1 MASQISEVAA
11 IRGLGRILQGALST
25 ATLVLSWALG
35 GACLLL
41 GAFTADGWLR
51 QRDRTRSFL
60 ALSVVLLCGCGVS
73 VAATM
78 LTRDQA
84 AWSSDLSFALFLAS
98 GWAFFGFRAAM
109 ERLAIAADVAVGA
122 VVLATI
128 VLVSTAGI
136 SLAGGQSTGQR
147 LVIVLFTG
155 VWLACVVEPAIRLWA
170 ISASMPRVQRAR
182 LRSITIAYAG
192 VTVALF
198 LSIGTDVILGRDHPE
213 ITVALP
219 ALAALPFF
227 YVGFEP
233 PRWLLGFWR
242 QHEEG
247 HFREAFTDLV
257 LYTPDRQRLAE
268 RAVEWAARL
277 VGADGAVIATEDGE
291 VLAVHGLDR
300 AAGWKL
306 VSEMTGQAEAR
317 SVTRNPSNSHGVIRV
332 VLEAQLSRGIMAVTS
347 GPLTPLFGDDEAVR
361 LTQYATALAPAL
373 DRVLLVE
380 RMRRSSQLLDL
391 AYDAVTTWNVR
402 TQLITF
408 WNKGAEELYGWS
420 SNEAIGRNP
429 EELLHSELPE
439 SRDSVLAV
447 LRAEGRWEGE
457 IIQTTRTGSR
467 INVAVRWA
475 LQKDGVGW
483 PDAVIEIGRDITAD
497 KVAAGELR
505 EARDVAE
512 QASQAKSEYLSR
524 MSHELRTPLTAILG
538 YSDLL
543 EMREPRDDQ
552 TEAIAAV
559 QEASG
564 HLLSL
569 VNDVLDIARIESGR
583 ESFSLEPVALE
594 ATVEECVRLVAP
606 SALSRHITITRSLG
620 DCAADY
626 VLADR
631 QRLVQALLNLLSN
644 AVKYSG
650 KEAHIIVEASRDV
663 ETDVSAGSRSE
674 FIRLGVRDT
683 GPGFTD
689 DEKARLFQPFER
701 LGAER
706 TTVPGTGLGLA
717 LTRKL
722 VQGMHG
728 TIGVES
734 ERGVGSTF
742 WIRLGRSP
750 IAAPKPRVRR
760 SKPPVAPVVA
770 CERTVLYVEDNLATI
785 GLMEEVFSMRPQ
797 IHLLT
802 AMQGGLTLELAR
814 EHHPDLIVLDLHLP
828 DIQGDVVLAQL
839 RADPRTAGIPVVMCS
854 ADATERRRKQLIAA
868 GAHAYLTKPVKVQ
881 RFLRMLDDVLNRIP
895 VTPA

>member
-1 MASQISEVAA
+1 M
-11 IRGLGRILQGALST
+11 ST
-25 ATLVLSWALG
+25 ATLALSWALG
-35 GACLLL
+35 GACILL
-41 GAFTADGWLR
+41 GAVTVEGWLR
-51 QRDRTRSFL
+51 QRDRTRALL
-60 ALSVVLLCGCGVS
+60 ALSIVLLCGCGVAL
-73 VAATM
+73 AATM
-78 LTRDQA
+78 LTRDREI
-84 AWSSDLSFALFLAS
+84 WTSDLSLTLFLAS

-109 ERLAIAADVAVGA
+109 TRLPALVSVGLSA
-122 VVLATI
+122 VVVATM
-128 VLVSTAGI
+128 VVVCLTGI
-136 SLAGGQSTGQR
+136 SLNGGQTTTQH
-147 LVIVLFTG
+147 VIVLGFA
-155 VWLACVVEPAIRLWA
+155 VAWLGCVVEPAFRLWG
-170 ISASMPRVQRAR
+170 ISAAMPRVQRAR
-182 LRSITIAYAG
+182 LRSITLAYGG
-192 VTVALF
+192 VIVALV
-198 LSIGTDVILGRDHPE
+198 LSAGADLIFGRDRPE
-213 ITVALP
+213 ITIALP
-219 ALAALPFF
+219 GLAVLPFF

-233 PRWLLGFWR
+233 PRWLRGFWR
-242 QHEEG
+242 QREEG

-257 LYTPDRQRLAE
+257 LYSPDRQRLAE

-277 VGADGAVIATEDGE
+277 VGADGAVIATDDGE

-306 VSEMTGQAEAR
+306 VSEMTTTSG
-317 SVTRNPSNSHGVIRV
+317 TRLTSHPTTSRGVIRV
-332 VLEAQLSRGIMAVTS
+332 VLEAQLSRGVMAVTS

-361 LTQYATALAPAL
+361 LAQYGTALAPAL

-420 SNEAIGRNP
+420 SNEAIGRDAG
-429 EELLHSELPE
+429 ELLHSELPE
-439 SRDSVLAV
+439 SRDAILAV
-447 LRAEGRWEGE
+447 LRAVGRWEGE
-457 IIQTTRTGSR
+457 VVQTTRSGAR

-475 LQKDGVGW
+475 LQKDSAGW
-483 PDAVIEIGRDITAD
+483 PEAVIEIGRDVTAD
-497 KVAAGELR
+497 KVAASELR

-543 EMREPRDDQ
+543 EMREPREDQ

-583 ESFSLEPVALE
+583 ETFSLDPIALE

-606 SALSRHITITRSLG
+606 SALSRHIKITRSLG
-620 DCAADY
+620 ACAADY

-650 KEAHIIVEASRDV
+650 TDAHIHVEATREGDR
-663 ETDVSAGSRSE
+663 GSNGD
-674 FIRLGVRDT
+674 FIRLAVRDT

-706 TTVPGTGLGLA
+706 TAVPGTGLGLA

-734 ERGVGSTF
+734 EHGVGSTF
-742 WIRLGRSP
+742 WIRLNRSP

-760 SKPPVAPVVA
+760 KPQVVTPLLTSQ
-770 CERTVLYVEDNLATI
+770 RTVLYVEDNLATI
-785 GLMEEVFSMRPQ
+785 GLMEEVFSMRPN

-828 DIQGDVVLAQL
+828 DIQGDEVLAQL
-839 RADPRTAGIPVVMCS
+839 RADPRTAGTPVVMCS
-854 ADATERRRKQLIAA
+854 ADATEHRRKQLLAA

-881 RFLRMLDDVLNRIP
+881 RFLRMLDEVLSSTP
-895 VTPA
+895 VISA

>member
-1 MASQISEVAA
+1 M
-11 IRGLGRILQGALST
+11 ST

-35 GACLLL
+35 GACTFL
-41 GAFTADGWLR
+41 GVLTVDGWLR
-51 QRDRTRSFL
+51 QRDRTRAFL
-60 ALSVVLLCGCGVS
+60 ALSIVLLCACGIA

-78 LTRDQA
+78 LTGDQQSWTNEVALTLFIA
-84 AWSSDLSFALFLAS
+84 A

-109 ERLAIAADVAVGA
+109 TRLPILVTAAVTAL
-122 VVLATI
+122 VLATA
-128 VLVSTAGI
+128 VLVDVSGI
-136 SLAGGQSTGQR
+136 SLAGARTTPPKSA
-147 LVIVLFTG
+147 VAVFAV
-155 VWLACVVEPAIRLWA
+155 VWLGCVIEPALRMWA
-170 ISASMPRVQRAR
+170 ISTAMPRVQRAR

-192 VTVALF
+192 VIAALL
-198 LSIGTDVILGRDHPE
+198 LSIGADLILGRAHPE
-213 ITVALP
+213 ITVAIP
-219 ALAALPFF
+219 VLAILPFF

-233 PRWLLGFWR
+233 PRWLRGLWGQR
-242 QHEEG
+242 EEEL
-247 HFREAFTDLV
+247 FREAFTDLV
-257 LYTPDRQRLAE
+257 LYSPDRQRLAE

-277 VGADGAVIATEDGE
+277 VGADGAVIATDDGE

-306 VSEMTGQAEAR
+306 VSEMTGSAGTR
-317 SVTRNPSNSHGVIRV
+317 TVTTHPTTSRRVIRV
-332 VLEAQLSRGIMAVTS
+332 VLDAQLSRGVMAAMS
-347 GPLTPLFGDDEAVR
+347 GPLTPVFGDDEALR
-361 LTQYATALAPAL
+361 LTQYGTALAPAL
-373 DRVLLVE
+373 DRVMLVE
-380 RMRRSSQLLDL
+380 RMRRSAQLIDL

-408 WNKGAEELYGWS
+408 WNKGAEELYGWGPD
-420 SNEAIGRNP
+420 EAIGRDP
-429 EELLHSELPE
+429 GELLRSELPE
-439 SRDSVLAV
+439 GREAILTV
-447 LRAEGRWEGE
+447 LREVGRWEGE
-457 IIQTTRTGSR
+457 IIQTTRSGAR
-467 INVAVRWA
+467 IHVAVRWA
-475 LQKDGVGW
+475 LQKDGAGS
-483 PDAVIEIGRDITAD
+483 PDAVMEIGRDVTAD
-497 KVAAGELR
+497 KVAAAELR
-505 EARDVAE
+505 DARDVAE

-543 EMREPRDDQ
+543 EMREPREDQ

-583 ESFSLEPVALE
+583 ESFSLEPIPLE

-606 SALSRHITITRSLG
+606 SALSRHIKITRSLG
-620 DCAADY
+620 ECAGDH

-631 QRLVQALLNLLSN
+631 QRLIQALLNLLSN

-650 KEAHIIVEASRDV
+650 SDAHIFVEAVRERV
-663 ETDVSAGSRSE
+663 TGQRSMQTRAHPIGD
-674 FIRLGVRDT
+674 FVRLAVRDT
-683 GPGFTD
+683 GPGFTEE
-689 DEKARLFQPFER
+689 EKARLFQPFER

-742 WIRLGRSP
+742 WIRLARSP
-750 IAAPKPRVRR
+750 AAAPKPRVRR
-760 SKPPVAPVVA
+760 RAPVVTPVVA
-770 CERTVLYVEDNLATI
+770 SERTVLYVEDNLATI

-814 EHHPDLIVLDLHLP
+814 EHRPDLIVLDLHLP
-828 DIQGDVVLAQL
+828 DIQGDEVLAQL
-839 RADPRTAGIPVVMCS
+839 RSDPRTAGIPVVMCS

-881 RFLRMLDDVLNRIP
+881 RFLRMLDEVLAATP
-895 VTPA
+895 VAPA

>member
-1 MASQISEVAA
+1 M
-11 IRGLGRILQGALST
+11 ILQGALST
-25 ATLVLSWALG
+25 ATLALSWALG
-35 GACLLL
+35 GACILL
-41 GAFTADGWLR
+41 GAVTVEGWLR
-51 QRDRTRSFL
+51 QRDRTRALL
-60 ALSVVLLCGCGVS
+60 ALSIVLLCGCGVAL
-73 VAATM
+73 AATM
-78 LTRDQA
+78 LTRDREI
-84 AWSSDLSFALFLAS
+84 WTSDLSLTLFLAS

-109 ERLAIAADVAVGA
+109 ARLPALASVGLSA
-122 VVLATI
+122 VVVATM
-128 VLVSTAGI
+128 VVVCLTGI
-136 SLAGGQSTGQR
+136 SLNGGQTTTQH
-147 LVIVLFTG
+147 VIVVGFAV
-155 VWLACVVEPAIRLWA
+155 VWLACVVEPAFRLWG
-170 ISASMPRVQRAR
+170 ISAAMPRVQRAR
-182 LRSITIAYAG
+182 LRSITLAYGG
-192 VTVALF
+192 VIVALV
-198 LSIGTDVILGRDHPE
+198 LSAGADLMFGRDRPE
-213 ITVALP
+213 ITIALP
-219 ALAALPFF
+219 GLAVLPFF

-233 PRWLLGFWR
+233 PRWLRGFWR
-242 QHEEG
+242 QREEG

-257 LYTPDRQRLAE
+257 LYSPDRQRLAD

-277 VGADGAVIATEDGE
+277 VGADGAVIATDDGE

-306 VSEMTGQAEAR
+306 VSDMTKTSGAR
-317 SVTRNPSNSHGVIRV
+317 LTSHPTTSRGVIRV
-332 VLEAQLSRGIMAVTS
+332 VLEAQLSRGVMAVTS

-361 LTQYATALAPAL
+361 LAQYGTALAPAL

-408 WNKGAEELYGWS
+408 WNKGAEELYGWG
-420 SNEAIGRNP
+420 SNEAIGRDAG
-429 EELLHSELPE
+429 ELLHSELPE
-439 SRDSVLAV
+439 SRDEILAV
-447 LRAEGRWEGE
+447 LRAVGRWEGE
-457 IIQTTRTGSR
+457 VVQTTRSGAR
-467 INVAVRWA
+467 LNVAVRWA
-475 LQKDGVGW
+475 LQRDSAGW
-483 PDAVIEIGRDITAD
+483 SEEVIEIGRDVTAD
-497 KVAAGELR
+497 KVAASELR

-543 EMREPRDDQ
+543 EMREPREDQ

-583 ESFSLEPVALE
+583 ETFSLDPIALE

-606 SALSRHITITRSLG
+606 SALSRHIKITRSLG
-620 DCAADY
+620 ACAADY

-650 KEAHIIVEASRDV
+650 TDAHIHVEATREGDR
-663 ETDVSAGSRSE
+663 GSNGD
-674 FIRLGVRDT
+674 FIRLAVRDT

-706 TTVPGTGLGLA
+706 TAVPGTGLGLA

-728 TIGVES
+728 TIGVDS
-734 ERGVGSTF
+734 EHGVGSTF
-742 WIRLGRSP
+742 WIRLNRSP
-750 IAAPKPRVRR
+750 IAASKPRVRR
-760 SKPPVAPVVA
+760 KPQVVTPLLTSQ
-770 CERTVLYVEDNLATI
+770 RTVLYVEDNLATI
-785 GLMEEVFSMRPQ
+785 GLMEEVFSMRPN

-828 DIQGDVVLAQL
+828 DIQGDEVLAQL
-839 RADPRTAGIPVVMCS
+839 RADPRTAGTPVVMCS
-854 ADATERRRKQLIAA
+854 ADATEHRRKQLLAA

-881 RFLRMLDDVLNRIP
+881 RFLRMLDEVLSSTPVIP
-895 VTPA
+895 A

>member
-1 MASQISEVAA
+1 M
-11 IRGLGRILQGALST
+11 ST

-35 GACLLL
+35 GACTIL
-41 GAFTADGWLR
+41 GVLTVDGWLR
-51 QRDRTRSFL
+51 QRDRTRAFL
-60 ALSVVLLCGCGVS
+60 ALSITLLC
-73 VAATM
+73 AAGIAIAVTM
-78 LTRDQA
+78 LTLEKS
-84 AWSSDLSFALFLAS
+84 AWTSDLALTLFVAA

-109 ERLAIAADVAVGA
+109 TRLPAVATVVVTAAALATAVLINVSRISLDGA
-122 VVLATI
+122 ATPPQRLTVVVLTI
-128 VLVSTAGI
+128 V
-136 SLAGGQSTGQR
+136 
-147 LVIVLFTG
+147 
-155 VWLACVVEPAIRLWA
+155 WLGCVVEPALRMWG
-170 ISASMPRVQRAR
+170 ISTAMPRVQRAR
-182 LRSITIAYAG
+182 LRSITIGYAG
-192 VTVALF
+192 VIVAL
-198 LSIGTDVILGRDHPE
+198 LVTIGTDVILGRAHLE
-213 ITVALP
+213 TTVALP
-219 ALAALPFF
+219 ALVILPFF
-227 YVGFEP
+227 YVGFGP
-233 PRWLLGFWR
+233 PRWLRGLWR
-242 QHEEG
+242 QREEE
-247 HFREAFTDLV
+247 HYREAFTDLV
-257 LYTPDRQRLAE
+257 LYSPDRQRLAE

-277 VGADGAVIATEDGE
+277 VGADGAVIATDDGE

-306 VSEMTGQAEAR
+306 VSEMTGSGGTRA
-317 SVTRNPSNSHGVIRV
+317 VTRHPTTSQSVIRV

-347 GPLTPLFGDDEAVR
+347 GPLTPLFGDDEAIR
-361 LTQYATALAPAL
+361 LAQYGTALAPAL

-402 TQLITF
+402 THLITY
-408 WNKGAEELYGWS
+408 WNKGAEELYGWA
-420 SNEAIGRNP
+420 SNEAIGRDP
-429 EELLHSELPE
+429 GELLRSELPE
-439 SRDSVLAV
+439 SREEILTV
-447 LRAEGRWEGE
+447 LRAVGRWEGE
-457 IIQTTRTGSR
+457 VIQTTKDGRR
-467 INVAVRWA
+467 IHVAVRWA
-475 LQKDGVGW
+475 LQRDSVGW
-483 PDAVIEIGRDITAD
+483 PDAVIEIGRDVTAD
-497 KVAAGELR
+497 KVAASELR

-543 EMREPRDDQ
+543 EMREPREDQ

-583 ESFSLEPVALE
+583 ETFSLDPVALE

-620 DCAADY
+620 ECAGDY

-650 KEAHIIVEASRDV
+650 NEAHISVDAVRERVNGAASGADASIPKG
-663 ETDVSAGSRSE
+663 D
-674 FIRLGVRDT
+674 FIRLAVRDT

-689 DEKARLFQPFER
+689 EEKARLFQPFER

-734 ERGVGSTF
+734 EHGAGSTF
-742 WIRLGRSP
+742 WIRLTRSP
-750 IAAPKPRVRR
+750 VAASKPRVRR
-760 SKPPVAPVVA
+760 KPPVAIPVVA

-828 DIQGDVVLAQL
+828 DIQGDEVLAQL
-839 RADPRTAGIPVVMCS
+839 RADPRTAVIPVVMCS

-868 GAHAYLTKPVKVQ
+868 GALAYLTKPVKVQ
-881 RFLRMLDDVLNRIP
+881 RFLRMLDEVLSSAPVIP
-895 VTPA
+895 A

>member
-1 MASQISEVAA
+1 M
-11 IRGLGRILQGALST
+11 ST
-25 ATLVLSWALG
+25 TTLVLSWALG
-35 GACLLL
+35 GACIVL
-41 GAFTADGWLR
+41 GVFTVDGWLR
-51 QRDRTRSFL
+51 RRDRTRAFL
-60 ALSVVLLCGCGVS
+60 ACSIVLLCGSGVA
-73 VAATM
+73 VGATM
-78 LTRDQA
+78 LTRDRVL
-84 AWSSDLSFALFLAS
+84 WTSDLSITLFLAS
-98 GWAFFGFRAAM
+98 GLAFFGFRAAM
-109 ERLAIAADVAVGA
+109 DRLAIAVSVAVGA
-122 VVLATI
+122 VVVATV
-128 VLVSTAGI
+128 VLVG
-136 SLAGGQSTGQR
+136 LAGVSFAGAQSEGQE
-147 LVIVLFTG
+147 LVVVLLTV
-155 VWLACVVEPAIRLWA
+155 VWLGCVVEPAVRLWSL
-170 ISASMPRVQRAR
+170 SAAMPRVQRAR
-182 LRSITIAYAG
+182 LRSITLAYAG
-192 VTVALF
+192 VVVALL
-198 LSIGTDVILGRDHPE
+198 LSIGSAAILGRDNAE

-219 ALAALPFF
+219 ALAVLPFF
-227 YVGFEP
+227 YIGFEP
-233 PRWLLGFWR
+233 PRWLVAFWR
-242 QHEEG
+242 QREEG

-257 LYTPDRQRLAE
+257 LYSPDRQRLAE

-277 VGADGAVIATEDGE
+277 VGADGAVIATDDGE

-300 AAGWKL
+300 TAGWKL
-306 VSEMTGQAEAR
+306 VSQMTGYGETRA
-317 SVTRNPSNSHGVIRV
+317 VTSHPANSTGVIRV
-332 VLEAQLSRGIMAVTS
+332 VLDAQLSRGIMAVTS
-347 GPLTPLFGDDEAVR
+347 GPLTPLFGDDEALR
-361 LTQYATALAPAL
+361 LAQYGTALAPAL

-380 RMRRSSQLLDL
+380 RMRRTSQLLDL

-429 EELLHSELPE
+429 GELLGSELPE
-439 SRDSVLAV
+439 SRDAILAV

-457 IIQTTRTGSR
+457 IVQTTKMGNRV
-467 INVAVRWA
+467 NVAVRWA
-475 LQKDGVGW
+475 LQKDGVGR
-483 PDAVIEIGRDITAD
+483 PDAVIEIGRDVTAD
-497 KVAAGELR
+497 KVAAAELR
-505 EARDVAE
+505 EARDIAE

-606 SALSRHITITRSLG
+606 SALSRHIKITRSLG
-620 DCAADY
+620 DCAGDF

-650 KEAHIIVEASRDV
+650 NDAHIFVEASREWEADAP
-663 ETDVSAGSRSE
+663 AGPMRPRGTRSE
-674 FIRLGVRDT
+674 FLRLGVRDT

-689 DEKARLFQPFER
+689 EDKARLFQPFER

-734 ERGVGSTF
+734 ERNVGSTF
-742 WIRLGRSP
+742 WIRLNRSP

-760 SKPPVAPVVA
+760 KPPVAIPVVD
-770 CERTVLYVEDNLATI
+770 CERTVLYVEDNLTTI

-828 DIQGDVVLAQL
+828 DIQGDEVLAQL

-868 GAHAYLTKPVKVQ
+868 GARGYLTKPVKVQ
-881 RFLRMLDDVLNRIP
+881 RFLRMLDEVLNSIP
-895 VTPA
+895 VSPA

>member
-1 MASQISEVAA
+1 
-11 IRGLGRILQGALST
+11 
-25 ATLVLSWALG
+25 VLSWALG

-41 GAFTADGWLR
+41 GAFTVEGWLR
-51 QRDRTRSFL
+51 QRDRTRAFL
-60 ALSVVLLCGCGVS
+60 ALSIVLLCGCGVG

-78 LTRDQA
+78 LTGERVPLT
-84 AWSSDLSFALFLAS
+84 SELSITLFLAS
-98 GWAFFGFRAAM
+98 GWAFFAFRAAM
-109 ERLAIAADVAVGA
+109 TRLVPSVTAGVGVVVVATVALVFVTGVSLAAVRSTPQHLVVLLLA
-122 VVLATI
+122 VV
-128 VLVSTAGI
+128 
-136 SLAGGQSTGQR
+136 
-147 LVIVLFTG
+147 
-155 VWLACVVEPAIRLWA
+155 WLGCVVEPSARLWG
-170 ISASMPRVQRAR
+170 ISSAMPRVQRAR
-182 LRSITIAYAG
+182 LRSIALAYAC
-192 VTVALF
+192 VIAALL
-198 LSIGTDVILGRDHPE
+198 LSIGAGFLLGRDRPE
-213 ITVALP
+213 ITVAIP
-219 ALAALPFF
+219 ALAVLAFF
-227 YVGFEP
+227 YIGFEP
-233 PRWLLGFWR
+233 PRWLLALWR
-242 QHEEG
+242 QGEEG
-247 HFREAFTDLV
+247 YFREAFTDLV
-257 LYTPDRQRLAE
+257 LYSPDRQRLAE

-277 VGADGAVIATEDGE
+277 VGADGAVIATDDGE

-306 VSEMTGQAEAR
+306 VSEMTGYGETR
-317 SVTRNPSNSHGVIRV
+317 SVTRHPMNSRGVIRV
-332 VLEAQLSRGIMAVTS
+332 VLEAQLSRGIMAVTA
-347 GPLTPLFGDDEAVR
+347 GPLSPVFGDDEALR
-361 LTQYATALAPAL
+361 LTQYGTALAPAL
-373 DRVLLVE
+373 DRVLLLE

-420 SNEAIGRNP
+420 TNEAIGRDP
-429 EELLHSELPE
+429 GDLLHSELPE
-439 SRDSVLAV
+439 SREAILAV
-447 LRAEGRWEGE
+447 LRDQGRWEGE
-457 IIQTTRTGSR
+457 VIQTTKSGHR

-475 LQKDGVGW
+475 LQKDHVGW
-483 PDAVIEIGRDITAD
+483 PDAVIEIGRDVTAD
-497 KVAAGELR
+497 KVAAAELR

-543 EMREPRDDQ
+543 EMREPREDQ

-583 ESFSLEPVALE
+583 ESFSLDPVALE

-606 SALSRHITITRSLG
+606 SALSRHIKITRSLA
-620 DCAADY
+620 DCAAEY
-626 VLADR
+626 VMADR

-650 KEAHIIVEASRDV
+650 EDAHIFVEAVR
-663 ETDVSAGSRSE
+663 EAGAGGGPPGSATSGGAE
-674 FIRLGVRDT
+674 GDYIRLSVRDT
-683 GPGFTD
+683 GPGFTE

-734 ERGVGSTF
+734 RRGAGSTF
-742 WIRLGRSP
+742 WIRLNRSP
-750 IAAPKPRVRR
+750 VAATKPRVRR
-760 SKPPVAPVVA
+760 KPPVPAPIID
-770 CERTVLYVEDNLATI
+770 CQRTVLYVEDNLATI

-797 IHLLT
+797 INLLT

-828 DIQGDVVLAQL
+828 DIQGDEVLAQL
-839 RADPRTAGIPVVMCS
+839 RADPRTASIPVVMCS

-868 GAHAYLTKPVKVQ
+868 GARAYLTKPVKVQ
-881 RFLRMLDDVLNRIP
+881 RFLRMLDEVLNSIP
-895 VTPA
+895 VSPA

>member
-1 MASQISEVAA
+1 
-11 IRGLGRILQGALST
+11 LST
-25 ATLVLSWALG
+25 ATPALSWALG
-35 GACLLL
+35 GACILL
-41 GAFTADGWLR
+41 GVFTVNGWLR
-51 QRDRTRSFL
+51 QRDRTRAFL
-60 ALSVVLLCGCGVS
+60 ALSIVLLCGCGVA

-78 LTRDQA
+78 LTSERA
-84 AWSSDLSFALFLAS
+84 TWTSDLSLTLFLAS

-109 ERLAIAADVAVGA
+109 TRLSALLTIGVSL

-128 VLVSTAGI
+128 VLVCIAGI
-136 SLAGGQSTGQR
+136 SVAGAQSTPQH
-147 LVIVLFTG
+147 LVVLVLAL
-155 VWLACVVEPAIRLWA
+155 VWLGCVVEPAIRLWGL
-170 ISASMPRVQRAR
+170 SAALPRVQRAR
-182 LRSITIAYAG
+182 LRSITLAYAG
-192 VTVALF
+192 VIVAL
-198 LSIGTDVILGRDHPE
+198 LLAIGAEVILGRDHPE
-213 ITVALP
+213 ITVVLP
-219 ALAALPFF
+219 ALAVLPFF

-242 QHEEG
+242 QGEEG
-247 HFREAFTDLV
+247 HFREAFTELV
-257 LYTPDRQRLAE
+257 MYSPDRQGLAE

-277 VGADGAVIATEDGE
+277 VGADGAVIATDDGE

-300 AAGWKL
+300 SAAWEL
-306 VSEMTGQAEAR
+306 VSDASGDAGAR
-317 SVTRNPSNSHGVIRV
+317 SVTRHPTSSRGVIRV

-347 GPLTPLFGDDEAVR
+347 GPLTPLFGDDEALR

-380 RMRRSSQLLDL
+380 RMQRSSQLLDL

-408 WNKGAEELYGWS
+408 WNKGAEELYGWGS
-420 SNEAIGRNP
+420 DEAIGREP
-429 EELLHSELPE
+429 AELLRSELPA
-439 SRDSVLAV
+439 SREVILDTLQAV
-447 LRAEGRWEGE
+447 GRWEGE
-457 IIQTTRTGSR
+457 IIQTTKAGHR

-475 LQKDGVGW
+475 LQKDGAGW

-497 KVAAGELR
+497 KVAAAELR
-505 EARDVAE
+505 DARDVAE

-559 QEASG
+559 QEAGG

-583 ESFSLEPVALE
+583 ETFALEPVALE

-606 SALSRHITITRSLG
+606 SALSRHIKITRSLG

-650 KEAHIIVEASRDV
+650 NDAHIHVEAAR
-663 ETDVSAGSRSE
+663 ETETGTAGPRRTSASAGE
-674 FIRLGVRDT
+674 FIRLAVRDT
-683 GPGFTD
+683 GPGFSD

-706 TTVPGTGLGLA
+706 TTIPGTGLGLA

-728 TIGVES
+728 TIGVDS
-734 ERGVGSTF
+734 ERGEGSSF
-742 WIRLGRSP
+742 WIRLNRSP
-750 IAAPKPRVRR
+750 ASVLKTRVRR
-760 SKPPVAPVVA
+760 KPPVVIPVVA
-770 CERTVLYVEDNLATI
+770 GRRTVLYVEDNLATV
-785 GLMEEVFSMRPQ
+785 GLMEEVFAMRPQ
-797 IHLLT
+797 IRLIT

-828 DIQGDVVLAQL
+828 DIQGDDVLVQL

-854 ADATERRRKQLIAA
+854 ADATERRRKQLLAA
-868 GAHAYLTKPVKVQ
+868 GAYAYLTKPVKVQ
-881 RFLRMLDDVLNRIP
+881 RFLRMLDEVLNSIP
-895 VTPA
+895 VSPA

>member
-1 MASQISEVAA
+1 
-11 IRGLGRILQGALST
+11 
-25 ATLVLSWALG
+25 
-35 GACLLL
+35 
-41 GAFTADGWLR
+41 
-51 QRDRTRSFL
+51 
-60 ALSVVLLCGCGVS
+60 
-73 VAATM
+73 M
-78 LTRDQA
+78 LTGERVPLT
-84 AWSSDLSFALFLAS
+84 SELSITLFLAS
-98 GWAFFGFRAAM
+98 GWAFFAFRAAM
-109 ERLAIAADVAVGA
+109 TRLVPSV
-122 VVLATI
+122 
-128 VLVSTAGI
+128 TAGVGVVVVATVALVFATGV
-136 SLAGGQSTGQR
+136 SLAGVRSTPQH
-147 LVIVLFTG
+147 LVVLLLAV
-155 VWLACVVEPAIRLWA
+155 VWLGCVVEPSARLWG
-170 ISASMPRVQRAR
+170 ISSAMPRVQRAR
-182 LRSITIAYAG
+182 LRSIALAYAC
-192 VTVALF
+192 VIAALL
-198 LSIGTDVILGRDHPE
+198 LSIGAAFLLGRDRPE
-213 ITVALP
+213 ITVAIP
-219 ALAALPFF
+219 ALAVLVFF

-233 PRWLLGFWR
+233 PRWLLALWR
-242 QHEEG
+242 QGEEG
-247 HFREAFTDLV
+247 YFREAFTDLV
-257 LYTPDRQRLAE
+257 LYSPDRQRLAE

-277 VGADGAVIATEDGE
+277 VGADGAVIATDDGE

-306 VSEMTGQAEAR
+306 VSEMTGYGETR
-317 SVTRNPSNSHGVIRV
+317 SVTRHPINSRGVIRV
-332 VLEAQLSRGIMAVTS
+332 VLEAQLSRGIMAVTA
-347 GPLTPLFGDDEAVR
+347 GPLTPVFGDDEALR
-361 LTQYATALAPAL
+361 LTQYGTALAPAL
-373 DRVLLVE
+373 DRMLLLE

-420 SNEAIGRNP
+420 TNEAIGRDP
-429 EELLHSELPE
+429 GELLHSELPE
-439 SRDSVLAV
+439 SREAILAV
-447 LRAEGRWEGE
+447 LRDQGRWEGE
-457 IIQTTRTGSR
+457 VIQTTKSGHR

-475 LQKDGVGW
+475 LQKDHVGW
-483 PDAVIEIGRDITAD
+483 PDAVIEIGRDVTAD
-497 KVAAGELR
+497 KVAAAELR

-543 EMREPRDDQ
+543 EMREPREDQ

-583 ESFSLEPVALE
+583 ETFSLDPVALE

-606 SALSRHITITRSLG
+606 SALSRHIKITRSLA

-626 VLADR
+626 VMADR

-650 KEAHIIVEASRDV
+650 EDAHIFVEAAHEDG
-663 ETDVSAGSRSE
+663 AGGPPGLATSGGTVGDY
-674 FIRLGVRDT
+674 IRLSVRDT
-683 GPGFTD
+683 GPGFTE

-734 ERGVGSTF
+734 RRGAGSTF
-742 WIRLGRSP
+742 WIRLNRSP
-750 IAAPKPRVRR
+750 VAATKPRVRR
-760 SKPPVAPVVA
+760 KPPAPA
-770 CERTVLYVEDNLATI
+770 PIIDCQRTVLYVEDNLATI

-797 IHLLT
+797 INLLT

-828 DIQGDVVLAQL
+828 DIQGDEVLAQL
-839 RADPRTAGIPVVMCS
+839 RADPRTASIPVVMCS

-868 GAHAYLTKPVKVQ
+868 GARAYLTKPVKVQ
-881 RFLRMLDDVLNRIP
+881 RFLRMLDEVLTSIP
-895 VTPA
+895 VSPA

>member
-1 MASQISEVAA
+1 
-11 IRGLGRILQGALST
+11 
-25 ATLVLSWALG
+25 VLSWVLG
-35 GACLLL
+35 GACILL
-41 GAFTADGWLR
+41 GAFTVDGWLR
-51 QRDRTRSFL
+51 QRDRTRAFL
-60 ALSVVLLCGCGVS
+60 AVSIVLLCMCGVL
-73 VAATM
+73 VAATVI
-78 LTRDQA
+78 TRRSA
-84 AWSSDLSFALFLAS
+84 TWTSDLTVSLFLAA
-98 GWAFFGFRAAM
+98 GFAFFEFRAAM
-109 ERLAIAADVAVGA
+109 TKVGA
-122 VVLATI
+122 GVSVVVGMIVLGAI
-128 VLVSTAGI
+128 VLVCVAGI
-136 SLAGGQSTGQR
+136 PLTGADTASQR
-147 LVIVLFTG
+147 LVVAVIAG
-155 VWLACVVEPAIRLWA
+155 VWLGSVAEPAFRLWG
-170 ISASMPRVQRAR
+170 ISAGMSQVQRAR
-182 LRSITIAYAG
+182 LRSITLAYAG
-192 VTVALF
+192 VFVALV
-198 LSIGTDVILGRDHPE
+198 LSVAADVVSGHERPD

-219 ALAALPFF
+219 ALAVLPFF
-227 YVGFEP
+227 YIGFGP
-233 PRWLLGFWR
+233 PRWLRGYWR
-242 QHEEG
+242 QREEG

-257 LYTPDRQRLAE
+257 LYSPDRQRLAE
-268 RAVEWAARL
+268 SAVEWAARL
-277 VGADGAVIATEDGE
+277 VGADGAVIATDDGE
-291 VLAVHGLDR
+291 VLAVHGMDR

-306 VSEMTGQAEAR
+306 VSELTGNAGTR
-317 SVTRNPSNSHGVIRV
+317 SVTRNPSSSREVIRV

-347 GPLTPLFGDDEAVR
+347 GPLTPIFGNDETLR
-361 LTQYATALAPAL
+361 LAQYGTALAPAL

-391 AYDAVTTWNVR
+391 AYDAVTTWSVR
-402 TQLITF
+402 TRLITF

-420 SNEAIGRNP
+420 RNEAIGRDQA
-429 EELLHSELPE
+429 ELLQSELPE
-439 SRDSVLAV
+439 GHEEILAV
-447 LRAEGRWEGE
+447 LRDVGRWEGE
-457 IIQTTRTGSR
+457 IIQTTKAGNR
-467 INVAVRWA
+467 ISVAVRWA
-475 LQKDGVGW
+475 LQKDSAGR
-483 PDAVIEIGRDITAD
+483 PEAVIEIGRDVSAD
-497 KVAAGELR
+497 KVAAAELR

-543 EMREPRDDQ
+543 EMREPREDQ

-583 ESFSLEPVALE
+583 ETFALEPVALE

-620 DCAADY
+620 ACASDY

-650 KEAHIIVEASRDV
+650 KDAHIQVEAVRES
-663 ETDVSAGSRSE
+663 ETVGALLDKPSNGSTID
-674 FIRLGVRDT
+674 FIRLAVRDT
-683 GPGFTD
+683 GPGFSE

-734 ERGVGSTF
+734 EQGSGSTF
-742 WIRLGRSP
+742 WIRLNRSP
-750 IAAPKPRVRR
+750 VAAPKPRIRR
-760 SKPPVAPVVA
+760 KPPAPVPINDA
-770 CERTVLYVEDNLATI
+770 QRTVLYVEDNLATI

-828 DIQGDVVLAQL
+828 DIQGDEVLAQL
-839 RADPRTAGIPVVMCS
+839 RADPRTAAIPVVMCS

-881 RFLRMLDDVLNRIP
+881 RFLRMLDEVLNSIP
-895 VTPA
+895 VSPAKTG

>member
-1 MASQISEVAA
+1 
-11 IRGLGRILQGALST
+11 
-25 ATLVLSWALG
+25 VLSWALG

-41 GAFTADGWLR
+41 GTFTVDGWLR
-51 QRDRTRSFL
+51 QRDRTRTFL
-60 ALSVVLLCGCGVS
+60 ALSIVLLCGCGVAI
-73 VAATM
+73 AATM
-78 LTRDQA
+78 LTRERA
-84 AWSSDLSFALFLAS
+84 GWTTDLSLALFLAS

-109 ERLAIAADVAVGA
+109 ERLAIAVDVAVGA
-122 VVLATI
+122 VVIATI
-128 VLVSTAGI
+128 ALVSTAGI
-136 SLAGGQSTGQR
+136 SLSGGQSTGQR

-155 VWLACVVEPAIRLWA
+155 VWLACVLEPAIRLWA
-170 ISASMPRVQRAR
+170 ISAAMPRVQRAR
-182 LRSITIAYAG
+182 LRSITLANAG
-192 VTVALF
+192 VAVALL
-198 LSIGTDVILGRDHPE
+198 LSIGTDVLLGRDHPE
-213 ITVALP
+213 ITIALP
-219 ALAALPFF
+219 ALAVLPFF

-233 PRWLLGFWR
+233 PRWLLAFWR
-242 QHEEG
+242 QREEG

-300 AAGWKL
+300 TAGWKL
-306 VSEMTGQAEAR
+306 VSEMTGNGEMR
-317 SVTRNPSNSHGVIRV
+317 SVTRHPTNSPGVIRV

-347 GPLTPLFGDDEAVR
+347 GPLTPLFGADEAIR
-361 LTQYATALAPAL
+361 LTQYGTALAPAL

-402 TQLITF
+402 TQLITI

-439 SRDSVLAV
+439 SRDAVLAV

-457 IIQTTRTGSR
+457 IIQTTRAGTR

-497 KVAAGELR
+497 KVAAAELR

-524 MSHELRTPLTAILG
+524 MSHELRTPLTAIIG

-543 EMREPRDDQ
+543 EMREPREDQ

-583 ESFSLEPVALE
+583 ETFSLEPVALE

-620 DCAADY
+620 ECAGDY

-650 KEAHIIVEASRDV
+650 NEAHISVEATREWEKDGTLGAGRASGSSDSR
-663 ETDVSAGSRSE
+663 
-674 FIRLGVRDT
+674 IRIDVRDT

-689 DEKARLFQPFER
+689 DDKARLFQPFER

-722 VQGMHG
+722 VQGLHG

-742 WIRLGRSP
+742 WIRLNRSP
-750 IAAPKPRVRR
+750 VAAPKPRVRR
-760 SKPPVAPVVA
+760 KAPPPPPVVA
-770 CERTVLYVEDNLATI
+770 SERTVLYVEDNLATI

-828 DIQGDVVLAQL
+828 DIQGDEVLAQL

-854 ADATERRRKQLIAA
+854 ADATERRRKQLIGA
-868 GAHAYLTKPVKVQ
+868 GALAYLTKPVKVQ
-881 RFLRMLDDVLNRIP
+881 RFLRMLDEVLSSAPVIP
-895 VTPA
+895 A

>member
-1 MASQISEVAA
+1 M
-11 IRGLGRILQGALST
+11 
-25 ATLVLSWALG
+25 LSWALG
-35 GACLLL
+35 GACTLL
-41 GAFTADGWLR
+41 GVLTVDGWLR
-51 QRDRTRSFL
+51 QRDRTRAFL
-60 ALSVVLLCGCGVS
+60 ALSIVLLCACGIA

-78 LTRDQA
+78 LTGDRKT
-84 AWSSDLSFALFLAS
+84 WTSGVSLTLFIAS

-109 ERLAIAADVAVGA
+109 IRLPAVVTAAVTA
-122 VVLATI
+122 VVLATA
-128 VLVSTAGI
+128 VLVDVSGI
-136 SLAGGQSTGQR
+136 SAAGASTTPQKLA
-147 LVIVLFTG
+147 VLALAA
-155 VWLACVVEPAIRLWA
+155 VWLGCVVEPAVKMWA
-170 ISASMPRVQRAR
+170 ISTAMPRVQRAR
-182 LRSITIAYAG
+182 LRSITIAYVG
-192 VTVALF
+192 VIAALL
-198 LSIGTDVILGRDHPE
+198 LSIGVDLILGHEHTE
-213 ITVALP
+213 ITVVLP
-219 ALAALPFF
+219 ALAILPFF

-233 PRWLLGFWR
+233 PRWLRGLWR
-242 QHEEG
+242 QREEE

-257 LYTPDRQRLAE
+257 LYSPDRQRLAE

-277 VGADGAVIATEDGE
+277 VGADGAVIATDDGE

-306 VSEMTGQAEAR
+306 VSETTGYGGTRAVTKNPTTSR
-317 SVTRNPSNSHGVIRV
+317 SVIRV
-332 VLEAQLSRGIMAVTS
+332 VLEAQLSRGVMAVTS
-347 GPLTPLFGDDEAVR
+347 GPLTPLFGSDEAIR
-361 LTQYATALAPAL
+361 LTQYGTALAPAL
-373 DRVLLVE
+373 DRVMLVE

-391 AYDAVTTWNVR
+391 AYDSVTTWNVR

-408 WNKGAEELYGWS
+408 WNKGAEELYGWGP
-420 SNEAIGRNP
+420 NEAIGRDP
-429 EELLHSELPE
+429 GELLRSELPE
-439 SRDSVLAV
+439 SRDAILTV
-447 LRAEGRWEGE
+447 LRDVGRWEGE
-457 IIQTTRTGSR
+457 IIQTTKSGAR
-467 INVAVRWA
+467 IHVAVRWA
-475 LQKDGVGW
+475 LQKDSVGR
-483 PDAVIEIGRDITAD
+483 PDAVIEIGRDVTAD
-497 KVAAGELR
+497 KVAAAELR
-505 EARDVAE
+505 DARDVAE

-543 EMREPRDDQ
+543 EMREPREDQ

-583 ESFSLEPVALE
+583 ESFSLEPIPLE

-606 SALSRHITITRSLG
+606 SALSRHIKITRSLG
-620 DCAADY
+620 ECAGDY

-631 QRLVQALLNLLSN
+631 QRLIQALLNLLSN

-650 KEAHIIVEASRDV
+650 TDAHIFVEAVRERVARLPSGAQTMV
-663 ETDVSAGSRSE
+663 GQKGV
-674 FIRLGVRDT
+674 FIRLAVRDT

-689 DEKARLFQPFER
+689 DEKGRLFQPFER

-722 VQGMHG
+722 VQAMHG
-728 TIGVES
+728 TIGVDS

-742 WIRLGRSP
+742 WIRLARSP
-750 IAAPKPRVRR
+750 VAAPKPRIRR
-760 SKPPVAPVVA
+760 KAPVVTPVVA
-770 CERTVLYVEDNLATI
+770 SERTVLYVEDNLATI

-814 EHHPDLIVLDLHLP
+814 EHRPDLIVLDLHLP
-828 DIQGDVVLAQL
+828 DIQGDEVLAQL

-881 RFLRMLDDVLNRIP
+881 RFLRMLDEVLAGTPVIP
-895 VTPA
+895 A

>member
-1 MASQISEVAA
+1 
-11 IRGLGRILQGALST
+11 
-25 ATLVLSWALG
+25 
-35 GACLLL
+35 
-41 GAFTADGWLR
+41 
-51 QRDRTRSFL
+51 
-60 ALSVVLLCGCGVS
+60 
-73 VAATM
+73 M
-78 LTRDQA
+78 LTRERA
-84 AWSSDLSFALFLAS
+84 TWTSDVALTLFLAS

-109 ERLAIAADVAVGA
+109 TRLSAAVSVAVGA
-122 VVLATI
+122 VVLTTI
-128 VLVSTAGI
+128 VLVSVAAI
-136 SLAGGQSTGQR
+136 SLAGAASTPQR
-147 LVIVLFTG
+147 LAVLLLAI
-155 VWLACVVEPAIRLWA
+155 VWLGCVVEPALRLWGRSTA
-170 ISASMPRVQRAR
+170 MPRVQRAR
-182 LRSITIAYAG
+182 LRSITLAYAG
-192 VTVALF
+192 VIAALL
-198 LSIGTDVILGRDHPE
+198 LSIGADVILGREHAE

-219 ALAALPFF
+219 ALAVLPFF

-233 PRWLLGFWR
+233 PRWLRGWWR
-242 QHEEG
+242 QREEE

-257 LYTPDRQRLAE
+257 LYSPDRQRLAE

-277 VGADGAVIATEDGE
+277 VGADGAVIATDDGE

-306 VSEMTGQAEAR
+306 VSEMTGYGGTRA
-317 SVTRNPSNSHGVIRV
+317 VTRHPTTSRGVIQV

-347 GPLTPLFGDDEAVR
+347 GPLTPLFGDDEALR
-361 LTQYATALAPAL
+361 LTQYGTALAPAL

-380 RMRRSSQLLDL
+380 RMRRSAQVLDL
-391 AYDAVTTWNVR
+391 AYDAVTSWNVR

-420 SNEAIGRNP
+420 SNEAIGRDP
-429 EELLHSELPE
+429 AELLRSELPE
-439 SRDSVLAV
+439 GRDVILTV
-447 LRAEGRWEGE
+447 LRAVGRWEGE
-457 IIQTTRTGSR
+457 IIQTTKAGNR
-467 INVAVRWA
+467 IQVAVRWA
-475 LQKDGVGW
+475 LQKDSVGW
-483 PDAVIEIGRDITAD
+483 PDAVIEIGRDVTAD
-497 KVAAGELR
+497 KLAAAELR

-543 EMREPRDDQ
+543 EIREPREDQ

-583 ESFSLEPVALE
+583 ETFSLEPVPLE

-606 SALSRHITITRSLG
+606 SALSRHIKITRSLG
-620 DCAADY
+620 DCVGDY

-650 KEAHIIVEASRDV
+650 NEAHITVEAARESD
-663 ETDVSAGSRSE
+663 TDGRADSKPIAGSSGE

-689 DEKARLFQPFER
+689 DDKARLFQPFER

-728 TIGVES
+728 TIGVDS

-742 WIRLGRSP
+742 WIRLNRSP
-750 IAAPKPRVRR
+750 AAAPKPRVRR
-760 SKPPVAPVVA
+760 KPAVAVPMVD

-828 DIQGDVVLAQL
+828 DIQGDEVLAQL
-839 RADPRTAGIPVVMCS
+839 RADPRTAAIPVVMCS

-881 RFLRMLDDVLNRIP
+881 RFLRMLDELLSSIP
-895 VTPA
+895 VIPA

>member
-1 MASQISEVAA
+1 M
-11 IRGLGRILQGALST
+11 ST
-25 ATLVLSWALG
+25 ATLLLSWALG
-35 GACLLL
+35 GACILL
-41 GAFTADGWLR
+41 GAFTVDGWLR
-51 QRDRTRSFL
+51 QRDRTRGFL
-60 ALSVVLLCGCGVS
+60 ALSIVLLCASGVAL
-73 VAATM
+73 AATK
-78 LTRDQA
+78 LTRDRA
-84 AWSSDLSFALFLAS
+84 IWTSDLSLALFLTA

-109 ERLAIAADVAVGA
+109 ARLGGLVSVIVSA
-122 VVLATI
+122 VVVATI
-128 VLVSTAGI
+128 VLVCVAGI
-136 SLAGGQSTGQR
+136 SVAGTQSTPQR
-147 LVIVLFTG
+147 LIVLVLAF
-155 VWLACVVEPAIRLWA
+155 VWLGCVVEPTVRLWG
-170 ISASMPRVQRAR
+170 ISTPMPSVQRAR
-182 LRSITIAYAG
+182 LRSITLGFAAVIA
-192 VTVALF
+192 ALVI
-198 LSIGTDVILGRDHPE
+198 SVGADVVFGRTQPE

-219 ALAALPFF
+219 ALAVLPFF

-233 PRWLLGFWR
+233 PRWLRAFWR
-242 QHEEG
+242 TREEE

-257 LYTPDRQRLAE
+257 LYSPDRQRLAE

-277 VGADGAVIATEDGE
+277 VGADGAVIATDDGE

-306 VSEMTGQAEAR
+306 VSEMSGYGG
-317 SVTRNPSNSHGVIRV
+317 TRMVSRDPTTSRGVIRV
-332 VLEAQLSRGIMAVTS
+332 VLEAQLSRGVMAVTS
-347 GPLTPLFGDDEAVR
+347 GPLTPLFGADEALR
-361 LTQYATALAPAL
+361 LTQYGTALAPAL

-391 AYDAVTTWNVR
+391 AYDAVTTWRVR
-402 TQLITF
+402 SQLITF
-408 WNKGAEELYGWS
+408 WNKGAEELYGWGP
-420 SNEAIGRNP
+420 NEAIGRDAG
-429 EELLHSELPE
+429 ELLRSELPE
-439 SRDSVLAV
+439 SREAILTV
-447 LRAEGRWEGE
+447 LRAVGRWEGE
-457 IIQTTRTGSR
+457 IIQTTKAGNR
-467 INVAVRWA
+467 ISVAVRWA
-475 LQKDGVGW
+475 LQKDNVGW
-483 PDAVIEIGRDITAD
+483 PDAVIEIGRDVTAD
-497 KVAAGELR
+497 KVAAAELR

-543 EMREPRDDQ
+543 ELREPREDQ

-583 ESFSLEPVALE
+583 ETIALEPVALE

-620 DCAADY
+620 GCSGDY

-650 KEAHIIVEASRDV
+650 AEAHIFVEASREGAADGG
-663 ETDVSAGSRSE
+663 AGSHRSNGSSTSI
-674 FIRLGVRDT
+674 IRLSVRDT

-722 VQGMHG
+722 VQGLHG

-734 ERGVGSTF
+734 EHGVGSTF
-742 WIRLGRSP
+742 WIRLNRSP
-750 IAAPKPRVRR
+750 VAAPKPRVRR
-760 SKPPVAPVVA
+760 KAPVAPPVAT

-828 DIQGDVVLAQL
+828 DIQGDEVLAQL

-881 RFLRMLDDVLNRIP
+881 RFLRMLDEVLNSIP
-895 VTPA
+895 VVPA

>member
-1 MASQISEVAA
+1 V
-11 IRGLGRILQGALST
+11 
-25 ATLVLSWALG
+25 
-35 GACLLL
+35 
-41 GAFTADGWLR
+41 DGWLR
-51 QRDRTRSFL
+51 QRDRTRAYL
-60 ALSVVLLCGCGVS
+60 ALSIVLLCAAGVG
-73 VAATM
+73 VTATM
-78 LTRDQA
+78 LSHERATWTSGLVLTLFVA
-84 AWSSDLSFALFLAS
+84 A

-109 ERLAIAADVAVGA
+109 TRLPMAVTIGVGAIA
-122 VVLATI
+122 LATA
-128 VLVSTAGI
+128 VLVNVSGI
-136 SLAGGQSTGQR
+136 SLAGADSTRQR
-147 LVIVLFTG
+147 LAVVVLVV
-155 VWLACVVEPAIRLWA
+155 VWLGCVVEPALKMWA
-170 ISASMPRVQRAR
+170 ISSPMPRVQRAR

-192 VTVALF
+192 VIVAL
-198 LSIGTDVILGRDHPE
+198 LGTIAADMILRRQHPE
-213 ITVALP
+213 LTVALP
-219 ALAALPFF
+219 GLAILPFF

-233 PRWLLGFWR
+233 PRWLRGLWR
-242 QHEEG
+242 QREEE

-257 LYTPDRQRLAE
+257 LYSPDRQRLAE

-277 VGADGAVIATEDGE
+277 VGADGAVIATDDGE

-300 AAGWKL
+300 AAGWRL
-306 VSEMTGQAEAR
+306 VSEMTGYGGTRAVIRHPTTSR
-317 SVTRNPSNSHGVIRV
+317 SVIRV

-347 GPLTPLFGDDEAVR
+347 GPLTPLFGNDEALR
-361 LTQYATALAPAL
+361 LTQYGTALAPAL

-402 TQLITF
+402 NQLITF
-408 WNKGAEELYGWS
+408 WNKGAEELYGWGP
-420 SNEAIGRNP
+420 NEAIGRDP
-429 EELLHSELPE
+429 GELLQSELPE
-439 SRDSVLAV
+439 KREDIVTV
-447 LRAEGRWEGE
+447 LRAVGRWEGE
-457 IIQTTRTGSR
+457 IIQTTKAGKR
-467 INVAVRWA
+467 IHVAMRWA
-475 LQKDGVGW
+475 LQKDSAGW
-483 PDAVIEIGRDITAD
+483 PDAVIEIGRDVTAD
-497 KVAAGELR
+497 KVAAAELR

-543 EMREPRDDQ
+543 EMREPREDQ

-583 ESFSLEPVALE
+583 ESFALEPVALE

-620 DCAADY
+620 ACAGDY

-631 QRLVQALLNLLSN
+631 QRFVQSLLNLLSN

-650 KEAHIIVEASRDV
+650 NEAHISVDAVRERISGESANGHAEAVPKGD
-663 ETDVSAGSRSE
+663 
-674 FIRLGVRDT
+674 FIRLAVRDT

-742 WIRLGRSP
+742 WIRLTRSP
-750 IAAPKPRVRR
+750 MGAPKPRVRR
-760 SKPPVAPVVA
+760 KPPVASPVIA

-828 DIQGDVVLAQL
+828 DIQGNEVLAQL

-881 RFLRMLDDVLNRIP
+881 RFLRMLDEVLASAPVIP
-895 VTPA
+895 A

>member
-1 MASQISEVAA
+1 
-11 IRGLGRILQGALST
+11 
-25 ATLVLSWALG
+25 VLSWALG
-35 GACLLL
+35 GACILL
-41 GAFTADGWLR
+41 GAFTVDGWLR
-51 QRDRTRSFL
+51 QRDRTRAFL
-60 ALSVVLLCGCGVS
+60 ALSIALLCACGIA

-78 LTRDQA
+78 LTRDRA
-84 AWSSDLSFALFLAS
+84 TWTSDLALTLFLAA

-109 ERLAIAADVAVGA
+109 TRLGGLVNLIVSA
-122 VVLATI
+122 VVLTTI
-128 VLVSTAGI
+128 VLVWVAGL
-136 SLAGGQSTGQR
+136 SLGGAQSPAHR
-147 LVIVLFTG
+147 LIVLVLAA
-155 VWLACVVEPAIRLWA
+155 VWLGCVVEPAVRLWG
-170 ISASMPRVQRAR
+170 ISTPMPNVQRAR
-182 LRSITIAYAG
+182 LRSITLAYVGVIA
-192 VTVALF
+192 ALV
-198 LSIGTDVILGRDHPE
+198 LSVGADVILGRTRPE

-219 ALAALPFF
+219 AFAVLPFF

-233 PRWLLGFWR
+233 PRWLRGFWR
-242 QHEEG
+242 QREEE

-257 LYTPDRQRLAE
+257 LYSPDRQRLAE

-277 VGADGAVIATEDGE
+277 VGADGAVIATDDGE
-291 VLAVHGLDR
+291 VLAVYGLDR

-306 VSEMTGQAEAR
+306 VSEMTR
-317 SVTRNPSNSHGVIRV
+317 SGETRTVSRDPSTSRGVIRV
-332 VLEAQLSRGIMAVTS
+332 VLEAQLSRGVMAVTS
-347 GPLTPLFGDDEAVR
+347 GPLTPLFSDDESLR
-361 LTQYATALAPAL
+361 LTQYGTALAPAL

-402 TQLITF
+402 TQLLTF
-408 WNKGAEELYGWS
+408 WNKGAEELYGWGS
-420 SNEAIGRNP
+420 DEAIGRDP
-429 EELLHSELPE
+429 GELLRSELPE
-439 SRDSVLAV
+439 SRESILAV
-447 LRAEGRWEGE
+447 LRAVGRWEGE
-457 IIQTTRTGSR
+457 IIQTTKAGNR

-475 LQKDGVGW
+475 LQKDNVGW
-483 PDAVIEIGRDITAD
+483 PDAVIEIGRDVTAD
-497 KVAAGELR
+497 QVAATELR
-505 EARDVAE
+505 EARDIAE

-543 EMREPRDDQ
+543 EMREPREDQ

-583 ESFSLEPVALE
+583 ETFALEPVALE

-620 DCAADY
+620 DCAGDF

-650 KEAHIIVEASRDV
+650 KEAHISVEAARECEADGTPVAKRSN
-663 ETDVSAGSRSE
+663 GSSSS
-674 FIRLGVRDT
+674 FIRLSVRDT

-722 VQGMHG
+722 VQGLHG

-742 WIRLGRSP
+742 WIRLNRSP
-750 IAAPKPRVRR
+750 VAAPKPRVRR
-760 SKPPVAPVVA
+760 KPPPAPPVVA
-770 CERTVLYVEDNLATI
+770 GERTVLYVEDNLATI

-828 DIQGDVVLAQL
+828 DIQGDEVLAQL

-868 GAHAYLTKPVKVQ
+868 GARAYLTKPVKVQ
-881 RFLRMLDDVLNRIP
+881 RFLRMLDEVLNSIP
-895 VTPA
+895 VVPA

>member
-1 MASQISEVAA
+1 
-11 IRGLGRILQGALST
+11 
-25 ATLVLSWALG
+25 
-35 GACLLL
+35 
-41 GAFTADGWLR
+41 
-51 QRDRTRSFL
+51 
-60 ALSVVLLCGCGVS
+60 
-73 VAATM
+73 
-78 LTRDQA
+78 
-84 AWSSDLSFALFLAS
+84 
-98 GWAFFGFRAAM
+98 
-109 ERLAIAADVAVGA
+109 
-122 VVLATI
+122 
-128 VLVSTAGI
+128 
-136 SLAGGQSTGQR
+136 
-147 LVIVLFTG
+147 
-155 VWLACVVEPAIRLWA
+155 
-170 ISASMPRVQRAR
+170 
-182 LRSITIAYAG
+182 
-192 VTVALF
+192 
-198 LSIGTDVILGRDHPE
+198 
-213 ITVALP
+213 
-219 ALAALPFF
+219 
-227 YVGFEP
+227 
-233 PRWLLGFWR
+233 
-242 QHEEG
+242 
-247 HFREAFTDLV
+247 
-257 LYTPDRQRLAE
+257 
-268 RAVEWAARL
+268 
-277 VGADGAVIATEDGE
+277 
-291 VLAVHGLDR
+291 
-300 AAGWKL
+300 
-306 VSEMTGQAEAR
+306 
-317 SVTRNPSNSHGVIRV
+317 
-332 VLEAQLSRGIMAVTS
+332 MAVTS
-347 GPLTPLFGDDEAVR
+347 GPLTPLFGDDEALR
-361 LTQYATALAPAL
+361 LTQYGTALAPAL

-408 WNKGAEELYGWS
+408 WNKGAEELYGWG
-420 SNEAIGRNP
+420 SNEAIGRDP
-429 EELLHSELPE
+429 GELLRSELPE
-439 SRDSVLAV
+439 SRESILAV
-447 LRAEGRWEGE
+447 LRAVGRWEGE
-457 IIQTTRTGSR
+457 IIQTTKAGKR

-475 LQKDGVGW
+475 LQKDNVGW
-483 PDAVIEIGRDITAD
+483 PDAVIEIGRDVTAD
-497 KVAAGELR
+497 KVAAAELR

-524 MSHELRTPLTAILG
+524 MSHELRTPLTAIIG

-543 EMREPRDDQ
+543 EMREPREDQ

-583 ESFSLEPVALE
+583 ETFSLEPVALE

-620 DCAADY
+620 ECAGDY

-650 KEAHIIVEASRDV
+650 NEAHISVEATREW
-663 ETDVSAGSRSE
+663 ETDGTPAGRRTSSSGSH
-674 FIRLGVRDT
+674 IRIDVRDT

-722 VQGMHG
+722 VQGLHG

-742 WIRLGRSP
+742 WIRLNRSP
-750 IAAPKPRVRR
+750 VAASKPRARR
-760 SKPPVAPVVA
+760 KAPPPSPVIA
-770 CERTVLYVEDNLATI
+770 SERTVLYVEDNLATI

-828 DIQGDVVLAQL
+828 DIQGDEVLAQL
-839 RADPRTAGIPVVMCS
+839 RADPRTAAIPVVMCS

-881 RFLRMLDDVLNRIP
+881 RFLRMLDEVLNSIP
-895 VTPA
+895 VVPA